1 MSSVTGQAH
10 GIAAFQSSRRSAPV
24 KTATTPSAAFAA
36 DVSIAPIFACAYGL
50 RTTAMES
57 VPGRFDVVDEGAAA
71 AEERIVL
78 LALQRG
84 ADVACLG
91 GAHDA
96 LPAAAA
102 TASTMLW

>member
-36 DVSIAPIFACAYGL
+36 AVSIDVIRACAYGL
-50 RTTAMES
+50 RTTAIDDGS
-57 VPGRFDVVDEGAAA
+57 RQVDVVDVGSASAQQ
-71 AEERIVL
+71 RIVFL
-78 LALQRG
+78 PLQRR
-84 ADVACLG
+84 ADVSCLG
-91 GAHDA
+91 GAHAA
-96 LPAAAA
+96 LPAAEA